1 MWVIKARHS
10 ISSHQKTEEEWQ
22 NFVDLALGGP
32 DDKRKKVWNL
42 VLFHNHLEFGNT
54 EFWYS
59 NIGGYTLKGNEDQPL
74 LRFSPT

>member
-10 ISSHQKTEEEWQ
+10 ISSSHQKTEEEWQ

-42 VLFHNHLEFGNT
+42 VLEFGNT

-74 LRFSPT
+74 RFSPT